1 MPKAI
6 NPRKSPVFD
15 KHPLLKGKQ
24 SRLPDELQG
33 KIIGSKLRKTAG
45 VSNFDKLAFKYKRDV
60 LGALGGGLL
69 GGGLGYAS
77 GTDGK
82 NNTPNNR
89 MKRALIGAGIG
100 GGVGLGFGRMSRKLE
115 GAQGELNKAKA
126 LNDERLS
133 QMRGLKDQHGLEL
146 SALRNQHID
155 ERSRR
160 VIDNNKRFA
169 DQGTRYMG
177 ELDAMRG
184 QRDAVQTQF
193 DDLTRQVNRQK
204 RETPRVSPV
213 PDVQQAAPAAAKPGT
228 GVRQRLGESMQQR
241 ETEELRKQ
249 LRDYGNTRGHIPDHV
264 LEGMSAEDLKKALK
278 KRKTRSAEQSA
289 FQRTLDTRKDQRKQA
304 VENLQSISDVNKR
317 RERFA
322 DVTETMTP
330 DEISAFAKKHNLEG
344 ADSRSLRKSD
354 DVRVQEILDSP
365 DGERYYDNLRLQRHG
380 NKEERARKM
389 GESRKRTLDKY
400 REQMKTSSFAPQ
412 LLGKFASARNV
423 YALQVEHGD
432 RPIHRVEPSAA
443 TRMAAFQ
450 LRKHVQRKVE
460 RSLR

>member
-1 MPKAI
+1 MSYY
-6 NPRKSPVFD
+6 N
-15 KHPLLKGKQ
+15 L
-24 SRLPDELQG
+24 E
-33 KIIGSKLRKTAG
+33 
-45 VSNFDKLAFKYKRDV
+45 KLAFSYKRDV

-100 GGVGLGFGRMSRKLE
+100 GGVGLGFGRMSRKLK
-115 GAQGELNKAKA
+115 GVRGELSDAKA
-126 LNDERLS
+126 MNQERLE
-133 QMRGLKDQHGLEL
+133 QMSGLHKQYAEEMN
-146 SALRNQHID
+146 ALRNQHLD
-155 ERSRR
+155 ERKRR
-160 VIDNNKRFA
+160 VLENNERFA
-169 DQGTRYMG
+169 AQGTRYMQ

-184 QRDAVQTQF
+184 QRDELRTKF
-193 DDLTRQVNRQK
+193 DDLTRQMSRQK
-204 RETPRVSPV
+204 RETPRVSSV
-213 PDVQQAAPAAAKPGT
+213 PDVQQAAPAAAKPES
-228 GVRQRLGESMQQR
+228 GVRQRFEASMQESRKQR
-241 ETEELRKQ
+241 EAEKLRKQ

-264 LEGMSAEDLKKALK
+264 LEGMSAEDLKKALE

-289 FQRTLDTRKDQRKQA
+289 FRRTLDTRKDQRKQA
-304 VENLQSISDVNKR
+304 VEDLQSISDMNKR
-317 RERFA
+317 REHFA

-330 DEISAFAKKHNLEG
+330 DEMSAFAKKHNLED
-344 ADSRSLRKSD
+344 ANIRSLRRSD
-354 DVRVQEILDSP
+354 DARVQEILDSP
-365 DGERYYDNLRLQRHG
+365 EGERYYDNLRLQALG
-380 NKEERARKM
+380 NKEERARKVS
-389 GESRKRTLDKY
+389 ESRKRTLDKY
-400 REQMKTSSFAPQ
+400 REQIKTSSFAPQ
-412 LLGKFASARNV
+412 LLGKFASAHNI